1 MNDLSKLSDAELAQK
16 IAEAK
21 ERKKRLNTPQGRKVI
36 VTKMLTILN
45 IFKNCGYVLPEDK
58 EATAELWVGMLED
71 EIARISF
78 EGIEQAVTNYIQEDT
93 RRYLSLPGVAEIKDR
108 CHEIDL
114 DPVIAKARQ
123 LQLWREQK
131 LEDEHREHV
140 KKYAKENPKRWEEIC
155 RMADELAE
163 GKRTWKQICSGVID

>member
-1 MNDLSKLSDAELAQK
+1 MEDNMNKLSLLSDEDLAKK
-16 IAEAK
+16 IE
-21 ERKKRLNTPQGRKVI
+21 EEKKRRAAMQTPKGRKV
-36 VTKMLTILN
+36 VVVKMLSILG
-45 IFKNCGYVLPEDK
+45 IFKNCGYVLPDDV

-78 EGIEQAVTNYIQEDT
+78 DGIEQAVTKYIQQDR

-114 DPVIAKARQ
+114 DPVIAEARQ

-155 RMADELAE
+155 RMRSCF
-163 GKRTWKQICSGVID
+163 GKY